1 LDINNFVYT
10 FAFIMRNKKAKAIRK
25 VAKKMN
31 GDKMPNSRV
40 LRHLKRFYRFASIK
54 SFAI

>member
-1 LDINNFVYT
+1 
-10 FAFIMRNKKAKAIRK
+10 MRNKKAKAIRR

-40 LRHLKRFYRFASIK
+40 LRHLKRFYRFQNIK
-54 SFAI
+54 SFAV